1 MDYTHSPPF
10 RLLHTAVIGAGGQVL
25 VRPADASSDADS
37 KYAPFNQLF
46 IQNFDGQP
54 LEIEYGLGRRIRI
67 PGGLSMGINQP
78 GIDQIRIINVG
89 VAATSEPIEVIW
101 QLRPSTEDIMLAMYM
116 RIPLTDAMRR

>member
-78 GIDQIRIINVG
+78 GIDQI
-89 VAATSEPIEVIW
+89 W